1 MSSAEKPA
9 LELRNVTKRFGDS
22 LAVDDVTLT
31 LEPGTFLTMLGP
43 SGSGKTTTLNIIAGF
58 LDADS
63 GSVTLGGR
71 DLTSLAP
78 YKRDIGVVFQNYA
91 LFPHQ
96 TALQNVAFPL
106 EMRGVSRREARVR
119 AMGALEMV
127 ELGKRADRLPKQL
140 SGGQQ
145 QRVALARAMVFE
157 PDLLLMDEPL
167 GALDKKLRETMQIE
181 IMRLGRQTESTIVY
195 VTHDQE
201 EALVMSDQIA
211 VYNEGRI
218 VQLGT
223 SEDLYE
229 RPRDLFV
236 ADFIGESVR
245 LPCVREADG
254 SLHGDGW
261 SCSRAGQD
269 FAEGRD
275 AVLVVRPERMRLQA
289 VGASGADARG
299 GTDGAAGAVGAGVQ
313 GTVVEA
319 IYVGN
324 AVKYLISTSARQEI
338 EVRVDRAR
346 PTDPIRPG
354 DAVVVSWDPDD
365 ATVVS
370 GPIPAPPTTSAT
382 SLVGSR

>member
-1 MSSAEKPA
+1 MSSSDKPR

-22 LAVDDVTLT
+22 LAVDDVSLS

-63 GSVTLGGR
+63 GSVELGGR
-71 DLTSLAP
+71 DLTALAP

-106 EMRGVSRREARVR
+106 EMRGVSRREARRR
-119 AMGALEMV
+119 AMEALEMV
-127 ELGKRADRLPKQL
+127 ELEKRAARLPKQL

-181 IMRLGRQTESTIVY
+181 IMRLGRQTASTIVY

-229 RPRDLFV
+229 RPRTLFV

-245 LPCVREADG
+245 LPCVREAG
-254 SLHGDGW
+254 GALRGEGW
-261 SCSRAGQD
+261 SCDAVGQD
-269 FAEGRD
+269 YADGRD
-275 AVLVVRPERMRLQA
+275 AVLVVRPERMRLESA
-289 VGASGADARG
+289 ASDARRSRP
-299 GTDGAAGAVGAGVQ
+299 AVH

-324 AVKYLISTSARQEI
+324 AVKYLLSTVAGTEI

-354 DAVVVSWDPDD
+354 DSVIASWDPRD
-365 ATVVS
+365 ATLVS
-370 GPIPAPPTTSAT
+370 GPIPVPTTTT
-382 SLVGSR
+382 STSIPAIA

>member
-1 MSSAEKPA
+1 MSSTDKPR

-22 LAVDDVTLT
+22 IAVDDVTLS

-63 GSVTLGGR
+63 GSVELGGR
-71 DLTSLAP
+71 DLTRLAP

-96 TALQNVAFPL
+96 SALQNVAFPL
-106 EMRGVSRREARVR
+106 EMRGVPRRDARRR
-119 AMGALEMV
+119 AMEALEMV
-127 ELGKRADRLPKQL
+127 ELGKRANRLPKQL

-181 IMRLGRQTESTIVY
+181 IMRLGRQTASTIVY

-229 RPRDLFV
+229 RPQNLFV

-245 LPCVREADG
+245 LPCVREAG
-254 SLHGDGW
+254 GMLQGDGW
-261 SCSRAGQD
+261 ACAHVGQD
-269 FAEGRD
+269 YAEGRD
-275 AVLVVRPERMRLQA
+275 AVLVIRPERMRLE
-289 VGASGADARG
+289 ASASSDSPEGPSVR
-299 GTDGAAGAVGAGVQ
+299 
-313 GTVVEA
+313 GTVSEA
-319 IYVGN
+319 IYIGN
-324 AVKYLISTSARQEI
+324 AVKYLISTLNGQEI

-346 PTDPIRPG
+346 PTDAIRPG
-354 DAVVVSWDPDD
+354 DTVTASWDPRD
-365 ATVVS
+365 ATLVS
-370 GPIPAPPTTSAT
+370 GPIPVPATTTTTVAAPRHGRQA
-382 SLVGSR
+382 R